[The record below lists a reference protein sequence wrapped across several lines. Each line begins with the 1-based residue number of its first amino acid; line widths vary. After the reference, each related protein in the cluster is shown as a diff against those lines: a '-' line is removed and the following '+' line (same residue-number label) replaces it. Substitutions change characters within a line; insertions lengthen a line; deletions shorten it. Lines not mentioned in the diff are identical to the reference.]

1 MIPMKFQF
9 CSLSPD
15 DRCMSFPILEDVLFF
30 WFSTVKTLAFL
41 SFIRMF
47 RGSSKTMADI
57 LQKAA
62 QIKTAVTMVGLL
74 PVASSIPFFGPAS
87 SILYFLLEGHQ
98 VR

>member
-1 MIPMKFQF
+1 
-9 CSLSPD
+9 
-15 DRCMSFPILEDVLFF
+15 
-30 WFSTVKTLAFL
+30 
-41 SFIRMF
+41 
-47 RGSSKTMADI
+47 MADI

>member
-1 MIPMKFQF
+1 
-9 CSLSPD
+9 
-15 DRCMSFPILEDVLFF
+15 
-30 WFSTVKTLAFL
+30 
-41 SFIRMF
+41 MF

-87 SILYFLLEGHQ
+87 SFFIFYLKGIEFGSLVQLIP
-98 VR
+98 